1 LLLST
6 RYGANPS
13 ILNFLGE
20 SPVHHCWRSWDM
32 AFVNAAQKRER
43 SKATVDILRMLVDAG
58 ADLNVQDTSHKE
70 TPLHL
75 AARYGPTDIVQ
86 YLLARKAAP
95 EVLNHR
101 GERPYDIALRFK
113 GKRSHGHESANLL
126 QRWRSLEKN
135 LKLNEFQHEWTMY
148 LRDKNVTLVG
158 NTAADVLVDL
168 KNDERKAFGTKLAR
182 DPGVPFTDS
191 IANTF
196 DPPAEVQAADKQHEL
211 DVEHAKY
218 ADKKEHEF
226 RKEVAR
232 VAHDDRPL
240 GCRID
245 DYLHRDA
252 NPGFVTREQMAVIRG
267 EHQPAAAKE
276 AEDKY
281 CVTKEEAERKRR
293 HKKWEAGAGKRAE
306 KMALL
311 KSRSHLRW
319 RRLQAGQEV
328 LKDLA
333 EPGREL
339 TFGRP
344 AAQSSIWRSGS
355 SMRHNLIQKNPA
367 VATNR
372 IKAEHLFEPKTAL
385 QLLEEKKADDEA
397 KAADDDSVA
406 YNAPFALP
414 AGNTHRQVF
423 TKVGRNWLV
432 AAERRRPDFG
442 LASRDTTDPWKFID
456 GKWDHP
462 CDKHNDGYEDR
473 FSKLGMEG
481 FDKIMGKDPN
491 MTTKFSAEHST
502 L

>member
-1 LLLST
+1 MLLST

-75 AARYGPTDIVQ
+75 AALYGPTDIVQ

-196 DPPAEVQAADKQHEL
+196 DPPAEVQAL
-211 DVEHAKY
+211 VEQ
-218 ADKKEHEF
+218 
-226 RKEVAR
+226 
-232 VAHDDRPL
+232 
-240 GCRID
+240 
-245 DYLHRDA
+245 
-252 NPGFVTREQMAVIRG
+252 PG
-267 EHQPAAAKE
+267 P
-276 AEDKY
+276 
-281 CVTKEEAERKRR
+281 
-293 HKKWEAGAGKRAE
+293 
-306 KMALL
+306 
-311 KSRSHLRW
+311 
-319 RRLQAGQEV
+319 
-328 LKDLA
+328 
-333 EPGREL
+333 
-339 TFGRP
+339 
-344 AAQSSIWRSGS
+344 
-355 SMRHNLIQKNPA
+355 
-367 VATNR
+367 
-372 IKAEHLFEPKTAL
+372 
-385 QLLEEKKADDEA
+385 
-397 KAADDDSVA
+397 
-406 YNAPFALP
+406 
-414 AGNTHRQVF
+414 
-423 TKVGRNWLV
+423 
-432 AAERRRPDFG
+432 
-442 LASRDTTDPWKFID
+442 
-456 GKWDHP
+456 
-462 CDKHNDGYEDR
+462 
-473 FSKLGMEG
+473 
-481 FDKIMGKDPN
+481 
-491 MTTKFSAEHST
+491 
-502 L
+502 